1 MRVYI
6 SGPISANPAYEEE
19 FQEAEDQLRALGYD
33 VVNPVTI
40 TCHLLNKGLSP
51 AELWR
56 QCMITDLIAL
66 RECEMLVLLDRK
78 ELESRGVDIEIRV
91 ARINGIRIKTL
102 ENVLQGK
109 G

>member
-19 FQEAEDQLRALGYD
+19 FQAAEAKLRTLGYD

-40 TCHLLNKGLSP
+40 TRHLLDKGLSP

-56 QCMITDLIAL
+56 ECMIADLKAL

-78 ELESRGVDIEIRV
+78 GLESRGVDIEIRV
-91 ARINGIRIKTL
+91 AHINGIKLATL
-102 ENVLQGK
+102 ESVLK
-109 G
+109 DEV

>member
-6 SGPISANPAYEEE
+6 SGHISANPAYEEE
-19 FQEAEDQLRALGYD
+19 FQEAEDKLRALGYD

-40 TCHLLNKGLSP
+40 TRHLLDKGLSP

-56 QCMITDLIAL
+56 ECMITDLRAL
-66 RECEMLVLLDRK
+66 RECEMMILLDRK
-78 ELESRGVDIEIRV
+78 GLESRGVDIEVRV
-91 ARINGIRIKTL
+91 AEINGIRIETL
-102 ENVLQGK
+102 ESMLGYK

>member
-6 SGPISANPAYEEE
+6 SGPISANPAYEKE
-19 FQEAEDQLRALGYD
+19 FQEAEDRLRKRGYD

-40 TCHLLNKGLSP
+40 TRHLLDKGLSP

-56 QCMITDLIAL
+56 QCMITDIRAL

-78 ELESRGVDIEIRV
+78 GLESRGVDIEIRV
-91 ARINGIRIKTL
+91 ARINGIRIEAL
-102 ENVLQGK
+102 ESVLHGK
-109 G
+109 E